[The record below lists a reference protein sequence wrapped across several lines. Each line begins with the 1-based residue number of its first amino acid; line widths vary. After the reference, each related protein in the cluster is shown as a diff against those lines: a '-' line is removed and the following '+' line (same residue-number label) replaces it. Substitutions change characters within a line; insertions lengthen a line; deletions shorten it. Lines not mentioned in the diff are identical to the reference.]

1 MRLPAREIETL
12 VIERLEGAVSDP
24 IGLLEPSSSSPDEHD
39 IPALVEKAQEL
50 AALLRNG
57 RDGLVQKLAGDI
69 VDRIDITLSEVRNQ
83 LDPPSLSPHPE
94 MTIDPKSPVLH
105 PPPTTTLKRSVMAP

>member
-57 RDGLVQKLAGDI
+57 RDGLVQTLVGDI
-69 VDRIDITLSEVRNQ
+69 VDRIDIPLSEVRIK
-83 LDPPSLSPHPE
+83 LDPSGLRRHLQ
-94 MTIDPKSPVLH
+94 MTLDKKP
-105 PPPTTTLKRSVMAP
+105 RSEES

>member
-12 VIERLEGAVSDP
+12 VIERLEGAVRDP

-39 IPALVEKAQEL
+39 IQALVEKAQEL

-57 RDGLVQKLAGDI
+57 RDGPVQTRVGDI
-69 VDRIDITLSEVRNQ
+69 VERIDITLSEVRIKP
-83 LDPPSLSPHPE
+83 DPAGLSRHRVMKNGRE
-94 MTIDPKSPVLH
+94 CGRDSVCKSE
-105 PPPTTTLKRSVMAP
+105 

>member
-1 MRLPAREIETL
+1 MRISDWRSDVCSSDLARKTGGMRLPAREIETL

-39 IPALVEKAQEL
+39 IPALVETAQEL

-57 RDGLVQKLAGDI
+57 RDGLVQTRAGYI
-69 VDRIDITLSEVRNQ
+69 FDRIQITLSQDRINM
-83 LDPPSLSPHPE
+83 DPPGLSRHPA
-94 MTIDPKSPVLH
+94 K
-105 PPPTTTLKRSVMAP
+105 